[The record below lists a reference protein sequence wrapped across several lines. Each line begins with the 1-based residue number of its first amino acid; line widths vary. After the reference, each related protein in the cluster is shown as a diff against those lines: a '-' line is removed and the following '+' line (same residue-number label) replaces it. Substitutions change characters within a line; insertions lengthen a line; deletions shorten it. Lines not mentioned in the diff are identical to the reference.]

1 MNKIYENQD
10 EDNLKN
16 ETEKIEILE
25 RNKKSGEIRKA
36 EMSPETLSI
45 KLRITFWYTGL
56 IIGIAVLFFGTMFY
70 INDYVVRNSVNNRLK
85 KTVERTVENMEFV
98 DGQIILDNNLEATVN
113 EIFISIYDLIS

>member
-85 KTVERTVENMEFV
+85 KTVERTIENMEFV
-98 DGQIILDNNLEATVN
+98 DG
-113 EIFISIYDLIS
+113 

>member
-36 EMSPETLSI
+36 EMSQ
-45 KLRITFWYTGL
+45 KHF
-56 IIGIAVLFFGTMFY
+56 
-70 INDYVVRNSVNNRLK
+70 
-85 KTVERTVENMEFV
+85 
-98 DGQIILDNNLEATVN
+98 Q
-113 EIFISIYDLIS
+113 